1 MNKAANDDYSAEWE
15 HLARLDELDIQIIG
29 IAFDHDDND
38 RSWAYE

>member
-1 MNKAANDDYSAEWE
+1 MKAANDDYSEELA
-15 HLARLDELDIQIIG
+15 HLALLDRLRIQIIG